1 MALGPRLLEALQ
13 HVHDLRI
20 RHGDLHE
27 GNVLVTPEG
36 SVFLLDFGNC
46 ELDAPDSALED
57 EQYYVSHLLSMKP
70 RVRRLSL
77 ALRAHTS
84 SRCLGGS

>member
-1 MALGPRLLEALQ
+1 MALGPRLLDALQ
-13 HVHDLRI
+13 HVHDMGI

-27 GNVLVTPEG
+27 GNILVTPEDG
-36 SVFLLDFGNC
+36 VLLLDFGNC

-57 EQYYVSHLLSMKP
+57 ERYYVSHLLSMKP

-77 ALRAHTS
+77 AL
-84 SRCLGGS
+84 G